1 MNERFHDET
10 LTLSGLAVAQGHAV
24 PSKRDHLR
32 LVLYVKVIQGCF
44 LELVWVSRVS
54 GGDQVNDG
62 VNDVP
67 VRGQQT

>member
-1 MNERFHDET
+1 MKERFHDET

-44 LELVWVSRVS
+44 LELLWAS
-54 GGDQVNDG
+54 G
-62 VNDVP
+62 
-67 VRGQQT
+67 